1 MALTDILNIAGS
13 GMNAQVVRMNTT
25 ASNLANAGVV
35 STTEEGAF
43 RARRP
48 VFEAILSS
56 ISEDPAEG
64 GVRVTDIVSDGSS
77 PKRVYEPGNPAADDE
92 GYVYASNVNEVA
104 ELIEMLDASRAY
116 QNNVEVV
123 TATRNLLSSTLG
135 SLKDEV
141 EVCLYR
147 IYLFRLVCSPRRNMK
162 NNKRKH
168 CTRNKQN
175 LDRDDF
181 LVLFTTQLKN
191 QNPLDPLENEAFVAQ
206 LAQFSSLE
214 SMKGMQQTMDDM
226 AKESKSDKFLLGANL
241 LGRTVSVEGG
251 QVLAGGGN
259 AVTLKGIVDSS
270 LTDAVFRIYD
280 AETGGLVHEKEM
292 SDLGWRGFSLEW
304 TGEDSSG
311 QPYPES
317 IYQFSLIA
325 NNGEEKVA
333 ASCFSAKDQLC
344 ELGRELPEIKK
355 SSLMVEVNCRWNSLV
370 TLKFRTG
377 EN

>member
-1 MALTDILNIAGS
+1 MSIQDISLPPGLL
-13 GMNAQVVRMNTT
+13 TT
-25 ASNLANAGVV
+25 AQY
-35 STTEEGAF
+35 EEQQAK
-43 RARRP
+43 A
-48 VFEAILSS
+48 L
-56 ISEDPAEG
+56 
-64 GVRVTDIVSDGSS
+64 
-77 PKRVYEPGNPAADDE
+77 YE
-92 GYVYASNVNEVA
+92 
-104 ELIEMLDASRAY
+104 
-116 QNNVEVV
+116 
-123 TATRNLLSSTLG
+123 
-135 SLKDEV
+135 
-141 EVCLYR
+141 
-147 IYLFRLVCSPRRNMK
+147 
-162 NNKRKH
+162 
-168 CTRNKQN
+168 KQEN

-226 AKESKSDKFLLGANL
+226 AKESKSDKYLLGVNL

-292 SDLGWRGFSLEW
+292 SDLRAGEVSLEW
-304 TGEDSSG
+304 TGEDGSG

-325 NNGEEKVA
+325 NNGEEKVVVPLVSQQKINSVNWDA
-333 ASCFSAKDQLC
+333 NSQKLKVKLDGGS
-344 ELGRELPEIKK
+344 ELPLEQLSNIEI
-355 SSLMVEVNCRWNSLV
+355 
-370 TLKFRTG
+370 
-377 EN
+377 

>member
-1 MALTDILNIAGS
+1 MSIQDISLPPGLL
-13 GMNAQVVRMNTT
+13 TT
-25 ASNLANAGVV
+25 AQY
-35 STTEEGAF
+35 EEQQAK
-43 RARRP
+43 A
-48 VFEAILSS
+48 L
-56 ISEDPAEG
+56 
-64 GVRVTDIVSDGSS
+64 
-77 PKRVYEPGNPAADDE
+77 YE
-92 GYVYASNVNEVA
+92 
-104 ELIEMLDASRAY
+104 
-116 QNNVEVV
+116 
-123 TATRNLLSSTLG
+123 
-135 SLKDEV
+135 
-141 EVCLYR
+141 
-147 IYLFRLVCSPRRNMK
+147 
-162 NNKRKH
+162 
-168 CTRNKQN
+168 KQEN

-292 SDLGWRGFSLEW
+292 SNLRAGEVSLEW
-304 TGEDSSG
+304 TGEDGSG

-317 IYQFSLIA
+317 IYRFSLIA
-325 NNGEEKVA
+325 NNGEEKVVVPLVSQQKINSVNWDA
-333 ASCFSAKDQLC
+333 NSQKLKVKLDGGS
-344 ELGRELPEIKK
+344 ELPLEQLSNIEI
-355 SSLMVEVNCRWNSLV
+355 
-370 TLKFRTG
+370 
-377 EN
+377 